1 MYIFYFINYCFSI
14 FFLTYFIFNNSFIL
28 INSIDFVKTPD
39 DVIIYLHIYDIF
51 ISIKNIYVKSFFI
64 FLIMHLNNLINNQNI
79 SELNSFLQNYDITY
93 DKSIRIYSK
102 RLNILKNKVGK
113 CIIKIKMDLFKL
125 NECSIVMIFGV
136 LNKTL
141 KRNVPLFYDFYKI
154 I

>member
-1 MYIFYFINYCFSI
+1 
-14 FFLTYFIFNNSFIL
+14 
-28 INSIDFVKTPD
+28 
-39 DVIIYLHIYDIF
+39 
-51 ISIKNIYVKSFFI
+51 
-64 FLIMHLNNLINNQNI
+64 MHLNNLINNQNI

-136 LNKTL
+136 LNETL
-141 KRNVPLFYDFYKI
+141 KKNVPLLYSFYKI
-154 I
+154 T